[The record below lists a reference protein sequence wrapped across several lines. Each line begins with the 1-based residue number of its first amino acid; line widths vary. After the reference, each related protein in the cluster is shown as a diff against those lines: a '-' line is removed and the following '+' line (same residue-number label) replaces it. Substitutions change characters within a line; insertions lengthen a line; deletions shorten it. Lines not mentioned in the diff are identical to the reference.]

1 MICPRG
7 LTLAMVLLL
16 GSAWRS
22 VAQTVVSRNASVRT
36 IYRESVHPIE
46 PYGGFGLEAMRTP
59 ISGRVWVDR
68 FGMVHKTDPAGP
80 EPVLAP
86 RRSRTKV
93 NGVPAGRRVSQTASR
108 LPTGSLDWPG
118 ARDVILYSPGLRY
131 LSYGGGYGFGP
142 YGSVDCGIMYK
153 GMWLGY

>member
-1 MICPRG
+1 MICSRG
-7 LTLAMVLLL
+7 LALAIVLLL
-16 GSAWRS
+16 TIASRS
-22 VAQTVVSRNASVRT
+22 GAQTEVNRNASARIAYRDSVR
-36 IYRESVHPIE
+36 PIE

-59 ISGRVWVDR
+59 ISDRIWVDR
-68 FGMVHKTDPAGP
+68 FGMVHATEPAGP
-80 EPVLAP
+80 VPVLT
-86 RRSRTKV
+86 RRRPRTKV
-93 NGVPAGRRVSQTASR
+93 SGAAAGRPVSQTGSR

-118 ARDVILYSPGLRY
+118 SSGVILYSPGLRY